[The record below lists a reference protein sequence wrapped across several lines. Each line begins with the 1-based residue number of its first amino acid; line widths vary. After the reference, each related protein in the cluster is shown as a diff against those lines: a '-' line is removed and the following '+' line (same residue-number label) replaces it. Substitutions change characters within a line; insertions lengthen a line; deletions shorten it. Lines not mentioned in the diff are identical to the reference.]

1 MDSGVRA
8 HGTTDAGHAAVAAAA
23 AAEPQ
28 CRVSGR
34 QSEPSLS
41 ESLIQISGL
50 RNHREE
56 LEIALYPLRMR
67 WLAAGYTF
75 AGDQSFAFVFQPL
88 AQFSRILIAE
98 GKGHGEN
105 LGSSGADPE

>member
-1 MDSGVRA
+1 
-8 HGTTDAGHAAVAAAA
+8 
-23 AAEPQ
+23 
-28 CRVSGR
+28 
-34 QSEPSLS
+34 
-41 ESLIQISGL
+41 
-50 RNHREE
+50 
-56 LEIALYPLRMR
+56 MR

-105 LGSSGADPE
+105 LGSSGADLE